1 MMEMLRFNRFRYVA
15 ERFHC
20 LNYVKENLFM
30 DAKIARMSVQDS
42 KQFMATIHY
51 EPNPD
56 ASCEEL
62 QQEIKTLN
70 IAEKPHTRN
79 VA

>member
-1 MMEMLRFNRFRYVA
+1 
-15 ERFHC
+15 
-20 LNYVKENLFM
+20 M